1 METTKAKE
9 FKKKT
14 KDLSKL
20 VKIEIEEYIKDFFKD
35 NNININMEEWDNDY
49 RLPKYII
56 YSILQEIAKQYYP
69 PYPTKRDKDVI
80 KQITNNL
87 NQIK

>member
-9 FKKKT
+9 FKKRT
-14 KDLSKL
+14 KGLSKL

-35 NNININMEEWDNDY
+35 NNINMEEWDNDY

-56 YSILQEIAKQYYP
+56 YSILQEIAKNYYP